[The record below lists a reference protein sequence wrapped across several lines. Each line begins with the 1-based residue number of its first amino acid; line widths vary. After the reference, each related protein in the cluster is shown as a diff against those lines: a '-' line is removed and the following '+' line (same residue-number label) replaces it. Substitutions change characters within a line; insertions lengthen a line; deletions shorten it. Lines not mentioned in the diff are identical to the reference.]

1 MSAGRWTSNP
11 SLTHCVVTRA
21 RMTLLD
27 LYYATVNVLRL
38 SLVLVGSLIIF
49 VGIVRAALDAVHGVG
64 SIGRVARR
72 IGTDAALGLEFLVGA
87 SLLNLILNPTWTAVA
102 TTALTIVVR
111 KLLTVSLNRSAQ
123 SI

>member
-1 MSAGRWTSNP
+1 VSAGRWSSNP
-11 SLTHCVVTRA
+11 SATPRLGARA

-27 LYYATVNVLRL
+27 LYYAAVNVLRL

-49 VGIVRAALDAVHGVG
+49 VGIVRAALDAARGVG

-72 IGTDAALGLEFLVGA
+72 IGTDATLGLEFFVGA
-87 SLLNLILNPTWTAVA
+87 TLLNLILNPTWTAVA

-111 KLLTVSLNRSAQ
+111 TLLTVSLNRSAQ
-123 SI
+123 